1 MSDRDQQESLGFT
14 NPLSEVGP
22 EKGKVVG
29 EKSSVGTPELLPVQ
43 ENGK

>member
-1 MSDRDQQESLGFT
+1 MSYQDQQESSGFT

-29 EKSSVGTPELLPVQ
+29 EKPGVGTSELQPVQ

>member
-1 MSDRDQQESLGFT
+1 MSDQDQQESSGFM

-29 EKSSVGTPELLPVQ
+29 EKSGVGTSELLPVQ